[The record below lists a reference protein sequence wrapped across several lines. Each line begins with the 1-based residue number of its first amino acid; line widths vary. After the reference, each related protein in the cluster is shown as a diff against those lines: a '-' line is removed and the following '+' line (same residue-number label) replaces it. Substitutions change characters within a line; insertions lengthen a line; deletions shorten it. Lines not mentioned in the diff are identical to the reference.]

1 MGTTKISKFPFNIK
15 GKVAKQHAEPI
26 IEKNLYTILGFKDI
40 EDFENKTSKLVN
52 KKVWQSFVDC
62 FAKEIDYAA
71 TEKVVKNIL
80 CNIAKSDRGDAFTKA
95 ERLILNEKQGDKKRE
110 KAIREAISIL
120 RKINPEKAFS
130 ELSVIK
136 KQAEDFLQTDFYK
149 AQSKPLQGFAPSG
162 GQLFAEVLKYIET
175 LEKLSEVKKE
185 GLVKDFLLNHVS
197 SLNKKYPKSQGK
209 REDAITILS
218 SDELKN
224 FYNKGVEE
232 GILQPMVSYKECRN
246 LYDKMNQMK
255 NESKSIIKREGREE
269 NLKKIDKSIVSAIN
283 DIKKHRE
290 AILNCKDFQSSY
302 IKEKKE
308 HPFRGNACQK
318 IIDIYQERIAGYQ
331 EKIRQNLNQIK
342 AILKSAPQE
351 MDDVEEL
358 EEIIDGMNEAKQCD
372 ENFDSALICLSN
384 IQNELDIQ
392 LENPSTE
399 LRVFHINVKTEV
411 TRL

>member
-1 MGTTKISKFPFNIK
+1 MGITKISKFPYIK

-26 IEKNLYTILGFKDI
+26 VEKNLYTILGFKDI
-40 EDFENKTSKLVN
+40 EDFENKTGKLVN

-71 TEKVVKNIL
+71 TEKVVKNIV
-80 CNIAKSDRGDAFTKA
+80 CNIAKSDQGKAFTKT
-95 ERLILNEKQGDKKRE
+95 EHLILNEKQGDKKRE
-110 KAIREAISIL
+110 KAIRKTVGIL
-120 RKINPEKAFS
+120 RKINPEKAFN

-162 GQLFAEVLKYIET
+162 VQLFAEVLKYIET
-175 LEKLSEVKKE
+175 LEKLAEVKKE
-185 GLVKDFLLNHVS
+185 ELVKDFLLNHVS

-246 LYDKMNQMK
+246 LYNQMK
-255 NESKSIIKREGREE
+255 NESKSIIKREEREE

-302 IKEKKE
+302 TKEKKE

-318 IIDIYQERIAGYQ
+318 MIDIYQGKIAGYQ
-331 EKIRQNLNQIK
+331 EKICQNLSQIK
-342 AILKSAPQE
+342 AILKSVPQE

-358 EEIIDGMNEAKQCD
+358 EEIIDGMHEAKQFD
-372 ENFDSALICLSN
+372 ENCDSALICLSN
-384 IQNELDIQ
+384 IQNKLDVQ
-392 LENPSTE
+392 LESPLTE
-399 LRVFHINVKTEV
+399 LRASHINVKIEPQKKVST
-411 TRL
+411 